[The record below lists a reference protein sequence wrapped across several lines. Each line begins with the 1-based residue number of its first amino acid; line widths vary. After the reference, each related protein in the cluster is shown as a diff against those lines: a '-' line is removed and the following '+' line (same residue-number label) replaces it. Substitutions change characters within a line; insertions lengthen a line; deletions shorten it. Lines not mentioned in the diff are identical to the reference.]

1 VSKQVEFT
9 EPKEEYVVYIVV
21 HHHVIDREKF
31 LATDPQD
38 IGGNAPPGVEVRHF
52 LPAQDASAA
61 DCLWKAESLDALRG
75 YLDPALRDVCE
86 NTYFEVD
93 AKSAMGLPQTA

>member
-1 VSKQVEFT
+1 M
-9 EPKEEYVVYIVV
+9 YLVV

-31 LATDPQD
+31 LATDPHD
-38 IGGNAPPGVEVRHF
+38 IRGNAPPGVEVRHF

-61 DCLWKAESLDALRG
+61 DCLWKAESLDALRD
-75 YLDPALRDVCE
+75 YLDPALRGICE

-93 AKSAMGLPQTA
+93 AKSAMGLPETASASG